1 MISPLGEIK
10 SRDTHHL
17 TRGKVVDGYRDQIR
31 QASDLIAP
39 PILRVRRKSES
50 VMSSNK
56 PAKYPLDPLAV
67 ARAAGLDKCV
77 ELFPDDV
84 IAAAQGAAQD
94 RAELP
99 AVEGAAEPWPPMRIR
114 GAQ

>member
-1 MISPLGEIK
+1 VISE
-10 SRDTHHL
+10 
-17 TRGKVVDGYRDQIR
+17 
-31 QASDLIAP
+31 AP
-39 PILRVRRKSES
+39 VADKKT
-50 VMSSNK
+50 V
-56 PAKYPLDPLAV
+56 KYPLDALAV

-84 IAAAQGAAQD
+84 ISAAQGAAQD

-114 GAQ
+114 SEQ